1 MGLSDIT
8 GDGDTK
14 LVVADLGS
22 GNYNMKLRVY
32 KGTQMVSEH
41 TIIDLPTGVVTF
53 HMDMTEPK
61 IPAIAVASGAHIYI
75 YKNMKPYFKFTLP
88 SLDIHATEKELWGA
102 AAQAE
107 HGLDLSALLDGLQS
121 LRAEIG
127 DSKLTARTQRLL
139 MINDRSEAQ
148 AFVDT
153 HASFSLKK
161 QSVITCISTLR
172 KSHDEEKALSC
183 LVLGTE
189 SSMVYI
195 LDPEAFTI
203 LDTMYLPSPPAF
215 FAVTGLFDVDFRYV
229 PIFGIS
235 RMSSIIAFSIAESLL
250 PVGTVPFVR

>member
-1 MGLSDIT
+1 M
-8 GDGDTK
+8 
-14 LVVADLGS
+14 
-22 GNYNMKLRVY
+22 
-32 KGTQMVSEH
+32 SEH

-53 HMDMTEPK
+53 YMDMTEPK

-88 SLDIHATEKELWGA
+88 SLDIHASEKELWGA

-139 MINDRSEAQ
+139 MINDRNEAQ

-189 SSMVYI
+189 SSMVFI

-203 LDTMYLPSPPAF
+203 LETLYLPSPPAF
-215 FAVTGLFDVDFRYV
+215 FAVNGLFDVDFRY
-229 PIFGIS
+229 PIFYFFFMHEINIHFRGCCFQD
-235 RMSSIIAFSIAESLL
+235 RCGM
-250 PVGTVPFVR
+250 